1 MSLNT
6 IDIYVNFNLLTNLC
20 MTYQSPILDV
30 FDSKNEVATEDMF
43 WWHFEKEKVFVAQ
56 RINNL

>member
-1 MSLNT
+1 
-6 IDIYVNFNLLTNLC
+6 
-20 MTYQSPILDV
+20 MTDQSPILDV